1 MDENT
6 IAQNLRTRTFGKN
19 LHFFRTIDSTNS
31 KAKEIAAKG
40 THSGTLVIAE
50 EQNAGRGRLGRSWV
64 SEKGKSLTFSV
75 ILQPHIPVSNLGIIS
90 LYAGVAVC
98 NAIRTA
104 TDQTSECKWPNDVL
118 IRKKKVCGIL
128 SEIVHHSGK
137 NMSVIVGIGVNV
149 NQSDFPPEV
158 QSVATSLFL
167 ESGQEYDCVTI
178 LCNILEQMEEL
189 YSLIQLNRYTEII
202 KQWKSSSSIIGNSIC
217 VDQSGKLLYGTAK
230 DIRDDG
236 GLIIESENRL
246 ITVYAG
252 DVTVRKDEFAKWY

>member
-1 MDENT
+1 MDEKT

-19 LHFFRTIDSTNS
+19 FHFFRTIDSTNS
-31 KAKEIAAKG
+31 KAKEIAATG
-40 THSGTLVIAE
+40 THTGTLIIAE
-50 EQNAGRGRLGRSWV
+50 EQNAGRGRLGRSWI

-75 ILQPHIPVSNLGIIS
+75 ILQPQIPVSNLGIIS

-98 NAIRTA
+98 NAIRKT
-104 TDQTSECKWPNDVL
+104 TSQTTECKWPNDVL

-137 NMSVIVGIGVNV
+137 TMSVIVGIGVNV
-149 NQSDFPPEV
+149 NQSDFPQEV
-158 QSVATSLFL
+158 QSIATSLSL
-167 ESGQEYDCVTI
+167 ESGKEYDCTMI
-178 LCNILEQMEEL
+178 LSNILEQMEEL
-189 YSLIQLNRYTEII
+189 YFLIQHSRYTEII
-202 KQWKSSSSIIGNSIC
+202 NQWKSLSSIIGSSIC

-236 GLIIESENRL
+236 GLIIERENKL

-252 DVTVRKDEFAKWY
+252 DVTVRKD